1 MLSDFILQSAS
12 VTYYS
17 VVDDGWQKQEG
28 SACFYVLPPFQIISR
43 SSFSRYVAYY
53 KSFQLF

>member
-1 MLSDFILQSAS
+1 LVVEQSLVDILQGFLEKTMLSDFRLQSAS

-28 SACFYVLPPFQIISR
+28 SACL
-43 SSFSRYVAYY
+43 
-53 KSFQLF
+53 

>member
-12 VTYYS
+12 VAYNS

-28 SACFYVLPPFQIISR
+28 SACF
-43 SSFSRYVAYY
+43 
-53 KSFQLF
+53 